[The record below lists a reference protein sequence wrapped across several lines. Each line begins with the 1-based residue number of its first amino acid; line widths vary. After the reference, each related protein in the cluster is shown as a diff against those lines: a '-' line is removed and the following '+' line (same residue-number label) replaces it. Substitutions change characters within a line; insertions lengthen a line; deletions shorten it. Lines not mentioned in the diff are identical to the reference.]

1 MFVFSK
7 EHLATLLPPS
17 LPTTSLALDVGS
29 GDGHVTDKLR
39 EHLGT
44 EVRVHVTEASAVM
57 RRILQRK
64 QYK

>member
-7 EHLATLLPPS
+7 AHLATLLPPS
-17 LPTTSLALDVGS
+17 LPAPSLALDVGS